1 MTLKRLHQ
9 KKTQL
14 QIYVVSWKTYFIHKI
29 LDIRVEIK
37 DVTRSKIPDLT
48 KSKLSND
55 IDLLEK
61 QINFLKEECQNK
73 SLITSILLEQL
84 FHATNSK
91 SLNTGNPDKSTTFV
105 PNNCYEYT

>member
-1 MTLKRLHQ
+1 M
-9 KKTQL
+9 
-14 QIYVVSWKTYFIHKI
+14 
-29 LDIRVEIK
+29 DIRVEIK
-37 DVTRSKIPDLT
+37 DVTGSKIPDLT
-48 KSKLSND
+48 KNKLSND